1 MGTTHIGI
9 ACTDEFPDIIIN
21 KFIEDI
27 KSEELFIDIRKFHYG
42 IVASALDWA
51 LPTMISVYILKPY
64 FESFLQELGKDH
76 YQLLKTWLT
85 NLSIDSRKIKAF
97 TIRAT
102 KASQK
107 ENFSDTQSK
116 AFSISLITKDD
127 RSIKLLFDLELNEI
141 LWKSSVDQILDLL
154 LDNYENFPNDMLTK
168 MIAEL
173 SIDKNSEIFVVINNE
188 SGGLTFYDM
197 NRLIQ
202 KDRNRL
208 H

>member
-1 MGTTHIGI
+1 MDTTHIGI
-9 ACTDEFPDIIIN
+9 VCTDEFPDIIIN

-27 KSEELFIDIRKFHYG
+27 KSEKLRIEIRKFHYG
-42 IVASALDWA
+42 IVASAFDWA

-64 FESFLQELGKDH
+64 FESFLQELGKEH

-85 NLSIDSRKIKAF
+85 NVSIDSRKIKAV
-97 TIRAT
+97 TLRAT

-107 ENFSDTQSK
+107 ETFSDTQSK

-127 RSIKLLFDLELNEI
+127 RSIKVLFDLELNDI
-141 LWKSSVDQILDLL
+141 LWNNAVDQILDLL

-168 MIAEL
+168 KLSEL
-173 SIDKNSEIFVVINNE
+173 TNNKDSGIFVIIDNE

-197 NRLIQ
+197 NKLIQ
-202 KDRNRL
+202 NDRERL
-208 H
+208 R

>member
-1 MGTTHIGI
+1 
-9 ACTDEFPDIIIN
+9 
-21 KFIEDI
+21 
-27 KSEELFIDIRKFHYG
+27 
-42 IVASALDWA
+42 
-51 LPTMISVYILKPY
+51 MISVYILKPY

-141 LWKSSVDQILDLL
+141 LWKSAVDQILDLL